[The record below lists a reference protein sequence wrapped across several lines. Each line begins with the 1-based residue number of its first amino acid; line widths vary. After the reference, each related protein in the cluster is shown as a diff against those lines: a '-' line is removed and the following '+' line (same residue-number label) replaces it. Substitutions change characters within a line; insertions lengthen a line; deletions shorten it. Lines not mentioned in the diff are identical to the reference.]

1 MGVGVP
7 GSHVDVGAVGRVR
20 PARSPARAETVGSL
34 LRPAALRAAVARYY
48 DEGHSAVLAEERAR
62 DASELR
68 TIEDEA
74 IREAVRRQIA
84 CGLDVVTD
92 GEFRRWMFMNSFY
105 DAVSGVRTDKTVSFR
120 NADGE
125 DVQLRIHEI
134 VDRLR
139 PADSPGAREAA
150 FMREASGGF
159 PFKVTFPAASIF
171 THPLTTVVGPDGRGY
186 TSLEEFVTDAV
197 EIERGLV
204 ADAIRAG
211 ATSIQFDFPLYPYLV
226 DPAWVARF
234 ETRGRRIEALVEA
247 AIAADTE
254 VLRDIPDD
262 VTVALHICR
271 GNFRSSWMC
280 EGSLEPLAD
289 RVFGELPY
297 DAFLVE
303 WDDRRREGGF
313 EPIRSLRSGALMV
326 MGIVSTKSPAM
337 ETEDALLARIR
348 RPRQPDRRGRPVAE
362 AGAGGPRRR
371 SPVGDVNRWTEERGR
386 GASQSDPCASTP
398 RARRRW
404 STRRSWSRR
413 RGGRSIGSVPRSRR
427 STTGSA
433 S

>member
-1 MGVGVP
+1 MR
-7 GSHVDVGAVGRVR
+7 H
-20 PARSPARAETVGSL
+20 ARRPARAETVGSL

-68 TIEDEA
+68 ATEDEA
-74 IREAVRRQIA
+74 IREAIGRQIA
-84 CGLDVVTD
+84 CGLDVITD

-105 DAVSGVRTDKTVSFR
+105 DAVSGVRTGKTVAFR

-125 DVQLRIHEI
+125 EIELRIHEI

-139 PADSPGAREAA
+139 PVDAPGAREAA
-150 FMREASGGF
+150 FMKDASDGF

-171 THPLTTVVGPDGRGY
+171 THPLTTVVGADGSGY
-186 TSLEEFVTDAV
+186 DSLEEFVSDAV

-226 DPAWVARF
+226 DPAWVSRFTAR
-234 ETRGRRIEALVEA
+234 GHRIEDLVDA
-247 AIAADTE
+247 AIGADTE

-280 EGSLEPLAD
+280 EGSLEPVAD
-289 RVFGELPY
+289 RVFGALPY

-303 WDDRRREGGF
+303 WDDLDRDGGF
-313 EPIRSLRSGALMV
+313 EPIRFLRAGALMV

-337 ETEDALLARIR
+337 ETEDTLLARMDEAARITGGL
-348 RPRQPDRRGRPVAE
+348 DRLAISPQCGFASVVIGNRIDEDVQWRKLELVGRVADRLW
-362 AGAGGPRRR
+362 GTVDR
-371 SPVGDVNRWTEERGR
+371 
-386 GASQSDPCASTP
+386 
-398 RARRRW
+398 
-404 STRRSWSRR
+404 
-413 RGGRSIGSVPRSRR
+413 
-427 STTGSA
+427 
-433 S
+433 